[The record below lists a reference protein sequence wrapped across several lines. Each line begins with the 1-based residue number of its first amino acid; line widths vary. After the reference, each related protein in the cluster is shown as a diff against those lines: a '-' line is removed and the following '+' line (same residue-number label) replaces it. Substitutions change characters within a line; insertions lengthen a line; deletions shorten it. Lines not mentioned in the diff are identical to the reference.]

1 MTDYYAILGVSR
13 NATST
18 EIRDAYLKL
27 ARDTHPDKVKDR
39 EARKQAEDVFKNV
52 TAAYDTLSKDRSRR
66 DYTAKLPT
74 VNEPRTT
81 TTTTTT
87 TTSTTRPAP
96 PIVQGRPL
104 PPRDQKPVPNAAQ
117 PATASPVP
125 SAGGASVDVLAQGI
139 EAYKNKDY
147 HTAVQ
152 LLNLAVSQNEGSAK
166 AHAMLSFALAKN
178 PNWIRDAMGHME
190 TASKLDPKNVAY
202 LAELALLLQSQGLK
216 LRAKRALESAVA
228 INPEHPDVARA
239 MKEIP
244 VGPAEPESALRST
257 AETAR
262 GLFDRL
268 RKR

>member
-1 MTDYYAILGVSR
+1 MTDYYAILGVPR

-27 ARDTHPDKVKDR
+27 ARDTHPDRVKDR
-39 EARKQAEDVFKNV
+39 EARKQAENVFKNV

-74 VNEPRTT
+74 ASETRTT
-81 TTTTTT
+81 TTTA
-87 TTSTTRPAP
+87 TTSTPRPAP
-96 PIVQGRPL
+96 PMVQGRPL
-104 PPRDQKPVPNAAQ
+104 PSRDQKPGPAA
-117 PATASPVP
+117 ATSPLP
-125 SAGGASVDVLAQGI
+125 SSAGVSVDVLAQGI

-178 PNWIRDAMGHME
+178 PNWVRDAMAHME

-202 LAELALLLQSQGLK
+202 LVELALLLQSQGLK

-228 INPEHPDVARA
+228 INPEHPEVARA
-239 MKEIP
+239 MKEIQI
-244 VGPAEPESALRST
+244 GPAEPESALRST